1 MLKFTFEI
9 VLVLLI
15 VSNINAQNP
24 VIPLYNGDFKDTE
37 NAYYK
42 DVSNLHN
49 LYVGEWLYTN
59 GLDSLIIKLRER
71 PMQNVSGRF
80 ASYYIDQLIGEYQ
93 YIENGVEK
101 INTLDNFGQN
111 HTGIADYN
119 LFAYSLKCK
128 NSFPKCIE
136 CTDGEKRLVLI
147 IQEPALNHLSGL
159 RDNFIMR
166 HYVENGVE
174 KIKLIFPYYGGNI
187 VINDNTQQ
195 LSDIDRF
202 TVPYGTYILVK
213 QQ

>member
-24 VIPLYNGDFKDTE
+24 VIPLYNGHFKDTE

-42 DVSNLHN
+42 DINNIHD

-59 GLDSLIIKLRER
+59 GSDSLRIKLRER
-71 PMQNVSGRF
+71 PMQSVSGSF
-80 ASYYIDQLIGEYQ
+80 ASYYIDQLIEEYR
-93 YIENGVEK
+93 YVENGVEK
-101 INTLDNFGQN
+101 INTLSGFNQDIIGYTN
-111 HTGIADYN
+111 YN
-119 LFAYSLKCK
+119 IFAYSLQNK
-128 NSFPKCIE
+128 NTFPKCDE
-136 CTDGEKRLVLI
+136 CAEGEKRLVLTM
-147 IQEPALNHLSGL
+147 QEPALSHLSGL
-159 RDNFIMR
+159 RDDLIMR
-166 HYVENGVE
+166 HYIENGIE

-213 QQ
+213 Q